1 MGQQVSYAGCILP
14 LLSASPLFAEPR
26 GPVVLNGPALYNLQ
40 EQQVTDLLVGSAACH
55 PDLLQEHLLARM
67 TPEDANDTEGG
78 GGGKTE
84 GNGGSNQK
92 LVWLPTYYTPLS
104 KKKEK
109 KKKAS
114 ETHEGDFLQCF

>member
-40 EQQVTDLLVGSAACH
+40 EQQVTDLLVGSATCH

-78 GGGKTE
+78 GGGKTGE
-84 GNGGSNQK
+84 WRLKPEISVASYILYPSIQ
-92 LVWLPTYYTPLS
+92 
-104 KKKEK
+104 KEK
-109 KKKAS
+109 RKEEKS
-114 ETHEGDFLQCF
+114 LRNT